1 MNLLL
6 IKHDTFFT
14 LSYILALIYN
24 TGLTIAFNSRLE
36 AVTMCQNQ
44 ERLDHGPNLK
54 LSHVVTLVMFPSKKG
69 KNKTKQNSATFIKRE
84 ELFSFFQIMPKVMLA
99 QL

>member
-24 TGLTIAFNSRLE
+24 TGLTTAFNSRLE

-44 ERLDHGPNLK
+44 ERLDHGPKLK
-54 LSHVVTLVMFPSKKG
+54 LINSCRDSGDVPFQ
-69 KNKTKQNSATFIKRE
+69 KQTV
-84 ELFSFFQIMPKVMLA
+84 LL
-99 QL
+99 L